1 MYVLGFIHVRM
12 DFEIIGK
19 DILME
24 CEFFLISF
32 WIVIKMKLKLCWLH
46 NYLVDLINSNK
57 YTLSQSLLVKCFRI
71 HVLRQTKE
79 LCIFHIFDAWK
90 FHIFDDE
97 TMLFFFFLWPGIR
110 SLERIRLAQMT
121 VHRSLTGEP
130 AEANHAFFLVL
141 PGLVNIQ
148 RTFSNQLHMILI

>member
-1 MYVLGFIHVRM
+1 MMYVLGFIHVRM

-97 TMLFFFFLWPGIR
+97 TMLFFFFMTWYPKPRKDPTSTNDRPPELNRGTRRGKPCLFPCAPGTCQH
-110 SLERIRLAQMT
+110 STNLQ
-121 VHRSLTGEP
+121 
-130 AEANHAFFLVL
+130 
-141 PGLVNIQ
+141 
-148 RTFSNQLHMILI
+148 